1 MSLLLL
7 LQQNVAPVVADG
19 RTHPTPN
26 GFSINGSMRS
36 RSAAVVTDVTVGV
49 VGQSVGIGQGA
60 FQLGVRPAVTGQS
73 YTTAQGSLTV
83 ASSKA
88 LAGTSFAAV
97 QGSVSVAFGKMLTG
111 QAVPT
116 AQGAFAATQ
125 RSIQLTGQVLAYS
138 QWVVTASSTTNNVTV
153 ALTGQAF
160 PYAQGGL
167 GRTASVGLAGTTAT
181 FGLGNV
187 ALETIRGV
195 AGTSI
200 STSTGALGSSV
211 SLVPQS
217 LIVSFQYGD
226 VSSYGGRRKVR
237 KGISVLTRTDS
248 AFVTS
253 KQVMSEVFTDQ
264 QAVSVNTA
272 EPSLYVFRGKTI
284 SEIVKRGN

>member
-7 LQQNVAPVVADG
+7 LTQQ
-19 RTHPTPN
+19 
-26 GFSINGSMRS
+26 SGS
-36 RSAAVVTDVTVGV
+36 VDDVTVAVGGV
-49 VGQSVGIGQGA
+49 LHAYAQGGLTASAGKPLSGQE
-60 FQLGVRPAVTGQS
+60 
-73 YTTAQGSLTV
+73 YTVAQGSLTV

-125 RSIQLTGQVLAYS
+125 RSIQLSGQGLAYS
-138 QWVVTASSTTNNVTV
+138 QGVVTASTTTNNVTV

-200 STSTGALGSSV
+200 STSTGALGSGV

-217 LIVSFQYGD
+217 LLVAFQYGD
-226 VSSYGGRRKVR
+226 VSSYGGRRKVK
-237 KGISVLTRTDS
+237 KGISVLTRTD
-248 AFVTS
+248 ATFVTT
-253 KQVMSEVFTDQ
+253 KQVMSDVFTAQ
-264 QAVSVNTA
+264 QAVSVKTS

-284 SEIVKRGN
+284 SETVKRGN

>member
-7 LQQNVAPVVADG
+7 LSQQSG
-19 RTHPTPN
+19 
-26 GFSINGSMRS
+26 
-36 RSAAVVTDVTVGV
+36 AVDDVTASVVGV
-49 VGQSVGIGQGA
+49 THQYSQGALSTGSGKPLSGQSYATTQGVIAKGIGM
-60 FQLGVRPAVTGQS
+60 LLTGQS

-116 AQGAFAATQ
+116 AQGAFAATH

-138 QWVVTASSTTNNVTV
+138 QGVVTASTTTNNVSV
-153 ALTGQAF
+153 SLVGQSF
-160 PYAQGGL
+160 NHAQGGL

-200 STSTGALGSSV
+200 STSTGALGSGV

-217 LIVSFQYGD
+217 LLVAFQYGD
-226 VSSYGGRRKVR
+226 VISYGGRRKVK
-237 KGISVLTRTDS
+237 KGISVLTRTD
-248 AFVTS
+248 ATFVTT
-253 KQVMSEVFTDQ
+253 KQVMSDVFTAQ
-264 QAVSVNTA
+264 QAVSVKTS

-284 SEIVKRGN
+284 SETVKRGN

>member
-7 LQQNVAPVVADG
+7 LTQQ
-19 RTHPTPN
+19 
-26 GFSINGSMRS
+26 SGS
-36 RSAAVVTDVTVGV
+36 VDDVTVAVGGV
-49 VGQSVGIGQGA
+49 LHAYAQGWLTA
-60 FQLGVRPAVTGQS
+60 SAGKPLSGQS

-97 QGSVSVAFGKMLTG
+97 QGSVSVAFGKTLAG

-167 GRTASVGLAGTTAT
+167 GRTASVGLVGTAST

-187 ALETIRGV
+187 APETIRGV

-200 STSTGALGSSV
+200 STSTGALGSGV

-217 LIVSFQYGD
+217 LLVSFQYGD
-226 VSSYGGRRKVR
+226 LRSSGGRRKVR
-237 KGISVLTRTDS
+237 KGITVLTHT
-248 AFVTS
+248 
-253 KQVMSEVFTDQ
+253 EVGVVLSQ
-264 QAVSVNTA
+264 QARVHTLSQPDRLWVLTNPQVNSVETQANKFVC
-272 EPSLYVFRGKTI
+272 LDKTSRNKDI
-284 SEIVKRGN
+284 TWR

>member
-7 LQQNVAPVVADG
+7 LSQQSG
-19 RTHPTPN
+19 
-26 GFSINGSMRS
+26 
-36 RSAAVVTDVTVGV
+36 AVDDVTVAVGGV
-49 VGQSVGIGQGA
+49 LHAYAQGGLTA
-60 FQLGVRPAVTGQS
+60 SAGKPLSGQS
-73 YTTAQGSLTV
+73 YTVVQGSLVTGRTQGLSGISYTTVQGSLTV

-111 QAVPT
+111 QVVPT
-116 AQGAFAATQ
+116 AQGAFSATQ

-138 QWVVTASSTTNNVTV
+138 QCVVTASTATNSVTV

-200 STSTGALGSSV
+200 STSTGAIGSGV

-253 KQVMSEVFTDQ
+253 KQVMFEVFTDQ